1 MSVESHVEQTS
12 VLSAESVDTV
22 VEQIVETV
30 GRTHL
35 DRIGEPELRA
45 LVASEWERYDA
56 ATVRHFVPVL
66 VHRAVV
72 ERLAHHPAIAP
83 VVH

>member
-1 MSVESHVEQTS
+1 MSVESPVELTS
-12 VLSAESVDTV
+12 ALSDESVDTV

-35 DRIGEPELRA
+35 DRIGEQELRDI
-45 LVASEWERYDA
+45 VASEWERYEG

>member
-1 MSVESHVEQTS
+1 MSVESPVEQTS

-35 DRIGEPELRA
+35 DRISESDLRA

-66 VHRAVV
+66 VHRAVI

-83 VVH
+83 VAH